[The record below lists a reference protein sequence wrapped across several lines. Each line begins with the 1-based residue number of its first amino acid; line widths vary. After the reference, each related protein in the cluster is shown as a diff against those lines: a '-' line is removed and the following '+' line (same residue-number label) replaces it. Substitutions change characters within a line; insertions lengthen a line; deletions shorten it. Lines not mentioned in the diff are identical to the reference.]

1 MEFGLGL
8 AIGAVGTILG
18 VLVGATG
25 IGGVL
30 LVPILTLA
38 VHIDVKRAI
47 AAALLSYLP
56 TCVVAVILYARRG
69 SIPWREALFLCA
81 AAVPAAWFG
90 ARAASLAPAAL
101 LETAVG
107 ALLLAGGLYAL
118 RAPRYVPTGDAALAP
133 ATLIGLGAATGFISA
148 MTGGGG
154 AFVLLPVLLLL
165 DSPLL
170 GAIGM
175 CQAIAIP
182 ISGLA
187 SVANLAAGLVDFGLA
202 AVLAASLTLGIAIGT
217 PIAHALPQQKLRRL
231 LGSVVVFAGTAML
244 LRTAG
249 HMLSR

>member
-8 AIGAVGTILG
+8 AIGAVGTVLG

-30 LVPILTLA
+30 LVPILTLV
-38 VHIDVKRAI
+38 VHIDVKHAI

-69 SIPWREALFLCA
+69 SIPWREAWFLCA
-81 AAVPAAWFG
+81 AAVPAAWLG
-90 ARAASLAPAAL
+90 ARAASMAPAAL

-118 RAPRYVPTGDAALAP
+118 RTPRITPAGKTALSP
-133 ATLIGLGAATGFISA
+133 ATLIGLGAATGFVSA

-165 DSPLL
+165 DTPLL
-170 GAIGM
+170 AAIGM

-182 ISGLA
+182 ISALA
-187 SVANLAAGLVDFGLA
+187 SVANLAAGLVDLSLA
-202 AVLAASLTLGIAIGT
+202 TLLAASLTLGIAIGT

-231 LGSVVVFAGTAML
+231 LGSAVVLAGTAML
-244 LRTAG
+244 LHTAG
-249 HMLSR
+249 HLLRG